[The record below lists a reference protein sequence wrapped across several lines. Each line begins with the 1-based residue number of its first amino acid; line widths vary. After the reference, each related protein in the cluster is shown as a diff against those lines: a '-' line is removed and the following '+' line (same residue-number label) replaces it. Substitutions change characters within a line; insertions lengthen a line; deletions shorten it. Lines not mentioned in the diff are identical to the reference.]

1 MILTISTTHQPATD
15 IGYLLHKN
23 PARAQSFELS
33 FGRVH
38 VVYSEIGEA
47 RTTAALLLDV
57 DPVALVRGD
66 GTQEQYV
73 NDRPYAASSFLSV
86 ALARVLREA
95 MAGRSKERQELAET
109 AIPLEFHL
117 TSVPARGGEAMLRQ
131 LFEPLGYVLK
141 AERLELD
148 QRFPSWGLS
157 AYFNV
162 TLKATLTLSSALTHL
177 YVLIPVLDDDKHYWV
192 GDDEVQK
199 LLRFGN
205 PWLEAHPARELI
217 TARYL
222 KHRRDLT
229 RFALVQLEPELE
241 AEEIVPESA
250 TPEVDAV
257 PEVMTLHQQRLETV
271 HAGLRA
277 SGAKRVLDLGCGE
290 GKLLSLLLKDRQF
303 ASITGMDVSHRA
315 LEIAARRL
323 KIAELPE
330 RLRGRIQLLQ
340 GSLTYRDARLSGFD
354 AAALVEV
361 IEHLKPYR
369 LTALERNVF
378 EFMRPQTVIV
388 TTPNAEYNI
397 KWDSLPAGAMRH
409 GDHRF
414 EWSRAEFQA
423 WAERVAVNFGYEVRL
438 GGIGLADEIVGAPS
452 QMAVFAIQRGLL

>member
-1 MILTISTTHQPATD
+1 MVLTISTTHQPATD
-15 IGYLLHKN
+15 LGYLLHKN
-23 PARAQSFELS
+23 PARAQSFELG

-38 VVYSEIGEA
+38 VIYNEIGET
-47 RTTAALLLDV
+47 RCSAALLLDV

-66 GTQEQYV
+66 GSQEQYV

-86 ALARVLREA
+86 AIARVLREA
-95 MAGRSKERQELAET
+95 MAGRSKERQELAQS
-109 AIPLEFHL
+109 AIPLEFQL
-117 TSVPARGGEAMLRQ
+117 SSVPARGGEALLRQ
-131 LFEPLGYVLK
+131 LFEPLGYAVK

-148 QRFPSWGLS
+148 QHFPAWGMS
-157 AYFNV
+157 TYFNV
-162 TLKATLTLSSALTHL
+162 TLKATLTLASALTHL

-205 PWLEAHPARELI
+205 PWLEDHPARELI

-229 RFALVQLEPELE
+229 RSALARLEPELE
-241 AEEIVPESA
+241 AEEIVPESV

-271 HAGLRA
+271 HEVLR
-277 SGAKRVLDLGCGE
+277 SIVAKRVLDLGCGE
-290 GKLLSLLLKDRQF
+290 GKLLALLLKDRQF
-303 ASITGMDVSHRA
+303 EQITGVDVSHRA

-323 KIAELPE
+323 KMAELPE
-330 RLRGRIQLLQ
+330 RVRSRIQLLQ

-361 IEHLKPYR
+361 IEHLEPYR
-369 LTALERNVF
+369 LSALERNVF

-388 TTPNAEYNI
+388 TTPNAEYNV
-397 KWDSLPAGAMRH
+397 KWDTLPAGAMRH

-414 EWSRAEFQA
+414 EWTRAEFQG
-423 WAERVAVNFGYEVRL
+423 WALRVAASFGYEVRFE
-438 GGIGLADEIVGAPS
+438 GIGLADEKLGAPS
-452 QMAVFAIQRGLL
+452 QMSVFSRVGEV